1 MNGNI
6 YLVRYGHYLLIRSG
20 FTWGKLKH
28 QNELVACSMP
38 WAERSLCDCRVQFAL
53 VWLNSTAHL
62 NSSSALTSLDRTLT
76 LKWLLSPLDPL
87 EQREGVTILTHV
99 NSPINHFTNHSP
111 CFPWLPNMFLLKRDQ
126 MKQRDIHSQP
136 FA

>member
-1 MNGNI
+1 MEIFILSDTDII
-6 YLVRYGHYLLIRSG
+6 YWSVLGL
-20 FTWGKLKH
+20 FEENH
-28 QNELVACSMP
+28 QNELVILSVLC
-38 WAERSLCDCRVQFAL
+38 LCDCRVQFAL

-62 NSSSALTSLDRTLT
+62 NSSSALTRLDRTLT

-99 NSPINHFTNHSP
+99 NSPINHFTNHPP

-126 MKQRDIHSQP
+126 MTQRDIHSQP